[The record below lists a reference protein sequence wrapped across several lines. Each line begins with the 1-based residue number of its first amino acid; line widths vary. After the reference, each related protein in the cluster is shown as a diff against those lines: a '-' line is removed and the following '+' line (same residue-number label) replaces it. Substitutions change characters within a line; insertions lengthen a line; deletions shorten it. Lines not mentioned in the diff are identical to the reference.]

1 MALEKIL
8 DLNIKPVHYT
18 VEHACVICLD
28 CNLDRDSDAEGE
40 NAIREIRS
48 MLGGGSIDFIKI
60 PGGLKSLTRP
70 LGAEA
75 LDGFVEYIR
84 VVLGHQPKVFNLFLH
99 EDCGAYGADFPAD
112 TESELM
118 EARTVLLDIL
128 EKLGYEA
135 EVRAFFIRWDGILK
149 LEEEALEN
157 AA

>member
-70 LGAEA
+70 LGVEA
-75 LDGFVEYIR
+75 LDVFVEYIR

-99 EDCGAYGADFPAD
+99 EDCAAYGADFPAD
-112 TESELM
+112 TESELTK
-118 EARTVLLDIL
+118 AKIVLLEIL

-135 EVRAFFIRWDGILK
+135 DVRTYLIKWDGIYK
-149 LEEEALEN
+149 LEEDALEN